1 MVSAEETV
9 ISRSQALEM
18 SNPRLESAVRAEAVV
33 MVKYVLKKV
42 SCDQADPKRFA
53 ITLSVTGVQLMDAKD
68 KVTYWFT
75 QEEVERLYP
84 RCDLTKSA
92 EGCVVL
98 ARF

>member
-1 MVSAEETV
+1 
-9 ISRSQALEM
+9 M
-18 SNPRLESAVRAEAVV
+18 SNPRLKSAARAEARVRV
-33 MVKYVLKKV
+33 QYALKKV
-42 SCDQADPKRFA
+42 SSDLADPKRFA
-53 ITLSVTGVQLMDAKD
+53 ITLSVTSIQLEDAKGE
-68 KVTYWFT
+68 VTYWFT